1 MRMQNKTTAAPG
13 CWLER
18 SLLALKRS
26 MLMGMAQVTD
36 RTKGGSSTVERRDT
50 RTVRSKRVGKD
61 KQRGKKTVMQGAGRV
76 RMLHTGLDRDIRVM
90 ESGDQL
96 EIF

>member
-1 MRMQNKTTAAPG
+1 MQNKTTAALG
-13 CWLER
+13 CWSER

-26 MLMGMAQVTD
+26 MAQVTD

-50 RTVRSKRVGKD
+50 RTVRSKSKRVGKD

-76 RMLHTGLDRDIRVM
+76 RMLHTGLDRDIKVP